1 MTKRRG
7 TSGRVRCRAVSAAV
21 RTRIAVLGAG
31 NMGTALAQ
39 ALAGNG
45 HQVAVWDFFPEVV
58 EDIRKRRKNS
68 RFLPSLRL
76 HPGICAVESALEC
89 VAGASLVIVSVP
101 SSFVRSTLVQALPA
115 LGTGAV
121 LLNVAKGFSPRTRE
135 SLLSLFGRL
144 APGHACAQLAGP
156 GIANEI
162 ARGLSTAVVIASLDL
177 RTAKR
182 VAAWF
187 SGQLFLPSTTTD
199 VMGATL
205 GGILKNVYAVL
216 LGCLSGL
223 SGPSRNLDAS
233 FLSACMHEMVAI
245 AIAHGGKAQTL
256 YGLAGLG
263 DLIAT
268 GFSPDSHN
276 RQLGQRLAAGMSVAD
291 SERDLGWLPEGARA
305 ATAVCALA
313 KDGGIKAP
321 LAEWVRRVLAG
332 APPSL
337 DGLLRVLR
345 VATQGGNAVHL

>member
-1 MTKRRG
+1 MTKGRR
-7 TSGRVRCRAVSAAV
+7 SPARVRCSAVPASV

-39 ALAGNG
+39 TLAGNG
-45 HQVAVWDFFPEVV
+45 HQVAMWDFFPDVV
-58 EDIRKRRKNS
+58 EDIRKRRKNR
-68 RFLPSLRL
+68 RFLPGLRL
-76 HPGICAVESALEC
+76 HPGICAVESAQEC
-89 VAGASLVIVSVP
+89 VSDASLVIVSVP
-101 SSFVRSTLVQALPA
+101 SSFVRATLVQALPT
-115 LGTGAV
+115 LGTRAV
-121 LLNVAKGFSPRTRE
+121 LLNVAKGFSPGTRH
-135 SLLSLFGRL
+135 SMLSLFERL
-144 APGHACAQLAGP
+144 APGHACAHLAGP
-156 GIANEI
+156 CIANEI
-162 ARGLSTAVVIASLDL
+162 AGGLPTAIVIASTDL
-177 RTAKR
+177 LAAKR
-182 VAAWF
+182 VATWF
-187 SGQLFLPSTTTD
+187 SGQLFYPSTTTD

-223 SGPSRNLDAS
+223 SRPSRNLEAS
-233 FLSACMHEMVAI
+233 ILSACIHEMASI

-276 RQLGQRLAAGMSVAD
+276 RQLGQRLASGMSVV
-291 SERDLGWLPEGARA
+291 EIEKNLGWLPEGARA
-305 ATAVCALA
+305 TTAVCALA
-313 KDGGIKAP
+313 KDGGLRAP

-345 VATQGGNAVHL
+345 VSTQGSRR